1 MVGSRTHR
9 RRVGVDGGHGDRE
22 VHGDSSAWAAIAEMD
37 HTSGLS
43 EVRRY
48 SNRARC
54 GDGLTGLGD
63 LPRLP

>member
-9 RRVGVDGGHGDRE
+9 RRVGVDGGVGDRE
-22 VHGDSSAWAAIAEMD
+22 VYGDSSAWATIAEMD
-37 HTSGLS
+37 HTSELS

-48 SNRARC
+48 SNRARS
-54 GDGLTGLGD
+54 GDVLTELGD